1 MESAIKEYISR
12 ELVSD
17 PELLPLEN
25 DTPLLV
31 SGILDSLSVLKLVLF
46 FDEQF
51 GIVVASE
58 DVIPE
63 HFETIEAICT
73 YLRAQH
79 QVQGVRE

>member
-17 PELLPLEN
+17 PELLLLEN
-25 DTPLLV
+25 NTPLLAA
-31 SGILDSLSVLKLVLF
+31 GIPDSLSVLKLVLF

-51 GIVVASE
+51 GIVVSSE

-63 HFETIEAICT
+63 HFETIKGVCT
-73 YLRAQH
+73 YLRAQQ
-79 QVQGVRE
+79 QVQGVQE